1 MLHILISGVFA
12 AIALA
17 YLAGVIAPL
26 FHRNHNHSPRST
38 PKSAPGCR

>member
-1 MLHILISGVFA
+1 MVHILISGVFA

-26 FHRNHNHSPRST
+26 FHRNHHPQGHHPPGPR
-38 PKSAPGCR
+38 